1 MSSRAKRRRKKN
13 REYMEKEKTKMTV
26 RILKTLTEYCED
38 QGINILDEMYGRIVC
53 ESFGEAL
60 LYSDNHTGR
69 PILELRRLQVG
80 KGPTNF
86 LLTKCEWGEDLNE
99 AKETIVDTRNGEV
112 VGR

>member
-13 REYMEKEKTKMTV
+13 REYMEKEKSKMTV
-26 RILKTLTEYCED
+26 RILETLTEYCED

-69 PILELRRLQVG
+69 PILELRRLIL
-80 KGPTNF
+80 KGAVSF
-86 LLTKCEWGEDLNE
+86 LLTKSEWGENPNE
-99 AKETIVDTRNGEV
+99 FKYEGSM
-112 VGR
+112 